1 MNKQNSF
8 VHLRFIPHRVLDSL
22 GDNYFTTNRL
32 SLFFNLKRNLETISL
47 SIRNIMLHKLYQIYL
62 EYRNI
67 STDTR
72 TLQKGDIF
80 FALKGD
86 SFNGNKFAEKALK
99 SGANYAVIDEKK
111 YQKDERYILTEN
123 ALQTLQ
129 QLAQLHRQ
137 NLIIPFLAL
146 TGSNGKTTTKELLR
160 KVLETKFRV
169 HATKGNLNNHI
180 GVPLTILSLPKDT
193 ELAIIEMGANKIG
206 DINEL
211 CQIAQPSHGLITN
224 IGHAHLEGFGGFEG
238 VLRGKTELYDFLLKN
253 SGTVF
258 INSEDD
264 ILSNMAHRFSSNKGQ
279 LYGAKS
285 NFQHLELVQSQPF
298 VKIKTKTGMIYE
310 TSLTGKYNFSNMQT
324 AQAVG
329 TFFDIPI
336 EQICQAI
343 ASYIPENNRSQV
355 VFGKTNQILADAY
368 NANPSSMKLT
378 IENFAQLNDKYKIV
392 ILGDMFELGK
402 YALEKHQEIVDYVAK
417 TPIDLALFCGENFAQ
432 TIPKTLS
439 NQKSLNFKTKAE
451 LTKWIQANPPENAS
465 ILLKGSRGMALES
478 LLSIL
483 K

>member
-1 MNKQNSF
+1 
-8 VHLRFIPHRVLDSL
+8 
-22 GDNYFTTNRL
+22 
-32 SLFFNLKRNLETISL
+32 
-47 SIRNIMLHKLYQIYL
+47 MLHKLYQIYL

-86 SFNGNKFAEKALK
+86 SFNGNKFAEKALE
-99 SGANYAVIDEKK
+99 SGASYAVIDEKE

-123 ALQTLQ
+123 VLQTLQ
-129 QLAQLHRQ
+129 ELAQLHRQ
-137 NLIIPFLAL
+137 NLTIPFLAL

-180 GVPLTILSLPKDT
+180 GVPLTILSLPENT
-193 ELAIIEMGANKIG
+193 EIAIIEMGANKIG
-206 DINEL
+206 DIAEL

-264 ILSNMAHRFSSNKGQ
+264 ILSNMAHRFPSDKLR

-285 NFQHLELVQSQPF
+285 NFHHLELIQSQPF
-298 VKIKTKTGMIYE
+298 VKIKSKTDTIYE

-324 AQAVG
+324 AQAIG
-329 TFFDIPI
+329 AFFDIPI
-336 EQICQAI
+336 EQSCQTI
-343 ASYIPENNRSQV
+343 ASYVPENNRSQV
-355 VFGKTNQILADAY
+355 VSGKTNQILADAY
-368 NANPSSMKLT
+368 NANPSSMRLA
-378 IENFAQLNDKYKIV
+378 IENFAQLNTKYKVV

-402 YALEKHQEIVDYVAK
+402 YALEKHQEIIDYMTT
-417 TPIDLALFCGENFAQ
+417 TPINLALFCGENFAQ
-432 TIPKTLS
+432 VTPKTLS
-439 NQKSLNFKTKAE
+439 NQKSLSFKTKAE
-451 LTKWIQANPPENAS
+451 LTKWIETNPPKNAF

-483 K
+483 KEH